1 MSSQSAT
8 ILAVDDIPDNLFI
21 LDSILGD
28 IDGYCLDCVSDGR
41 AALSYLEEN
50 KPDLILLDVMMPGLD
65 GYEVTRRIRQ
75 RKAAPYIPVLLV
87 TAHDQSSL
95 AEGLDS
101 GADDFIRKPFDI
113 DELMARVRSLLRLK
127 RSLDE
132 QQAMIRQRDDFVA
145 RLTHDL
151 RTPLVAANRMLSLCL
166 QGVFGE
172 PPTEMVEAIENVVTN
187 NENLLQMTNT
197 LLQVYRHEA
206 GHKKLVRSPLSIYSL
221 AKEVVQE
228 LKPLADEKEIALQL
242 VAKEVVDKEVVDK
255 EADGIAAE
263 NSRSAADSAKEIDAS
278 QQNGSSTNGLKVEGK
293 LEADISKE
301 IEQSY
306 YTEGD
311 RIELRRLLTNL
322 LGNAIK
328 FTDTG
333 SISVLLSVSQKPPV
347 EIPSEQAIEVAI
359 KDTGTGIEPEACD
372 KIFEWFYQGDHMR
385 AGSGLGLHLSKR
397 IAEMHQGTLTLES
410 EVGRGSTF
418 TLSLPKMESLPKIEP
433 LPQIEPLPKMEQER

>member
-1 MSSQSAT
+1 MSPQSAK

-28 IDGYCLDCVSDGR
+28 VDGYCLDCVNNGE
-41 AALSYLEEN
+41 AALSYLDSN
-50 KPDLILLDVMMPGLD
+50 QPDLILLDIMMPGLD

-75 RKAAPYIPVLLV
+75 SKAAPYIPILLV

-95 AEGLDS
+95 SEGLDS

-172 PPTEMVEAIENVVTN
+172 PPTDMVEAVENVVTN

-206 GHKKLVRSPLSIYSL
+206 GQKKLVRLPLSIYSL
-221 AKEVVQE
+221 AKEIVQE
-228 LKPLADEKEIALQL
+228 LKPLAEEKALDLQL
-242 VAKEVVDKEVVDK
+242 VAQQP
-255 EADGIAAE
+255 ADVSVPVQALAS
-263 NSRSAADSAKEIDAS
+263 SRSAQSDLPTERSDETIAV
-278 QQNGSSTNGLKVEGK
+278 SSL
-293 LEADISKE
+293 DSKE
-301 IEQSY
+301 TAKKIAQSY
-306 YTEGD
+306 RTEGD

-328 FTDTG
+328 FTDSG
-333 SISVLLSVSQKPPV
+333 SISVLLSVSPAPPAGTESNQV
-347 EIPSEQAIEVAI
+347 IEVAI
-359 KDTGTGIEPEACD
+359 QDTGSGIEPEARD

-397 IAEMHQGTLTLES
+397 IAEMHHGTLTLES

-418 TLSLPKMESLPKIEP
+418 TLVLPKL
-433 LPQIEPLPKMEQER
+433 

>member
-151 RTPLVAANRMLSLCL
+151 RTPLVAANRMLNLCL
-166 QGVFGE
+166 QGVFGD
-172 PPTEMVEAIENVVTN
+172 PPAEMAEAIGNVVTN

-228 LKPLADEKEIALQL
+228 LKPLADEKAIALQL
-242 VAKEVVDKEVVDK
+242 VAKEVVDESVDSEK
-255 EADGIAAE
+255 ISKKTSADSTGEADVSKQASG
-263 NSRSAADSAKEIDAS
+263 SADRLTSKSE
-278 QQNGSSTNGLKVEGK
+278 
-293 LEADISKE
+293 LEADISKN

-418 TLSLPKMESLPKIEP
+418 TLSLPKME
-433 LPQIEPLPKMEQER
+433 R

>member
-1 MSSQSAT
+1 MSLQSVT

-28 IDGYCLDCVSDGR
+28 VDGYCLDCVADGE
-41 AALSYLEEN
+41 AALSYLES
-50 KPDLILLDVMMPGLD
+50 KQPDLILLDVMMPELD

-75 RKAAPYIPVLLV
+75 NKSTPYIPILLV

-166 QGVFGE
+166 QGVFGD
-172 PPTEMVEAIENVVTN
+172 PPEDMVEAIENVVTN

-228 LKPLADEKEIALQL
+228 LKPLAEEKALALRL
-242 VAKEVVDKEVVDK
+242 VAQQDKP
-255 EADGIAAE
+255 DGNAE
-263 NSRSAADSAKEIDAS
+263 E
-278 QQNGSSTNGLKVEGK
+278 LKDDV
-293 LEADISKE
+293 LEKNATE

-306 YTEGD
+306 CTEGD

-328 FTDTG
+328 FTDAG
-333 SISVLLSVSQKPPV
+333 GISVLLSVSQKPPG
-347 EIPSEQAIEVAI
+347 EIPSKQAIEVAI
-359 KDTGTGIEPEACD
+359 QDTGTGIEPEACD

-397 IAEMHQGTLTLES
+397 IAEMHKGTLTLES
-410 EVGRGSTF
+410 EVGQGSTF
-418 TLSLPKMESLPKIEP
+418 TLSLPKL
-433 LPQIEPLPKMEQER
+433 

>member
-1 MSSQSAT
+1 MCLTIHPYSYSKSVTPHHTT

-21 LDSILGD
+21 IESILGD
-28 IDGYCLDCVSDGR
+28 VDDYHIDCVDDGHS
-41 AALSYLEEN
+41 ALNYVATTP
-50 KPDLILLDVMMPGLD
+50 PDLILLDVMMPGLD
-65 GYEVTRRIRQ
+65 GYEVTRQIRQ
-75 RKAAPYIPVLLV
+75 DKRLSYIPILLV

-95 AEGLDS
+95 SEGLDS

-113 DELMARVRSLLRLK
+113 DELMARVRSLIRLK
-127 RSLDE
+127 RSIDE
-132 QQAMIRQRDDFVA
+132 QTAMIRQRDDFVA

-151 RTPLVAANRMLSLCL
+151 RTPLVAANRMLHLSL
-166 QGVFGE
+166 QGVFGS
-172 PPTEMVEAIENVVTN
+172 PPEEMSKAIKSVIDN

-206 GHKKLVRSPLSIYSL
+206 GQKKLVRSPLSLYAL

-228 LKPLADEKEIALQL
+228 LKPLADEKEIALEME
-242 VAKEVVDKEVVDK
+242 AKPA
-255 EADGIAAE
+255 EA
-263 NSRSAADSAKEIDAS
+263 KP
-278 QQNGSSTNGLKVEGK
+278 VED
-293 LEADISKE
+293 LEGEYKTS
-301 IEQSY
+301 
-306 YTEGD
+306 GD

-333 SISVLLSVSQKPPV
+333 SVSVRLSVNSDTC
-347 EIPSEQAIEVAI
+347 EAIPSPEAIEIAVA
-359 KDTGTGIEPEACD
+359 DTGTGIEKEAQD
-372 KIFEWFYQGDHMR
+372 KIFEWFYQGEHMR

-418 TLSLPKMESLPKIEP
+418 TLSLPRL
-433 LPQIEPLPKMEQER
+433 

>member
-1 MSSQSAT
+1 MSKNAVT
-8 ILAVDDIPDNLFI
+8 ILAVDDIQDNLFI
-21 LDSILGD
+21 LDSLLSEVD
-28 IDGYCLDCVSDGR
+28 DYHLDCVNDGKS
-41 AALSYLEEN
+41 ALDYVAKRPPE
-50 KPDLILLDVMMPGLD
+50 LILLDVMMPGID

-75 RKAAPYIPVLLV
+75 NKDLPYIPILLV

-113 DELMARVRSLLRLK
+113 DELMARVRSLVRLK
-127 RSLDE
+127 RSIDE
-132 QQAMIRQRDDFVA
+132 QSAMIRQRDDFVA

-151 RTPLVAANRMLSLCL
+151 RTPLVAANRVLHLCL
-166 QGVFGE
+166 QGVFGA
-172 PPTEMVEAIENVVTN
+172 PPIEMTEAVSNVITN

-206 GHKKLVRSPLSIYSL
+206 GHKKLVRSPLSIYAL

-228 LKPLADEKEIALQL
+228 LKPLAEEKDLAL
-242 VAKEVVDKEVVDK
+242 D
-255 EADGIAAE
+255 
-263 NSRSAADSAKEIDAS
+263 
-278 QQNGSSTNGLKVEGK
+278 
-293 LEADISKE
+293 LEAQPLGNESPVSS
-301 IEQSY
+301 QY
-306 YTEGD
+306 QTEGD
-311 RIELRRLLTNL
+311 RIELRRLMTNL

-328 FTDTG
+328 FTDSG
-333 SISVLLSVSQKPPV
+333 GISVLLSMSPPPTAAV
-347 EIPSEQAIEVAI
+347 GSPECIHVAI
-359 KDTGTGIEPEACD
+359 KDTGAGIDPEAQS

-418 TLSLPKMESLPKIEP
+418 TLSLPKLDRSEVG
-433 LPQIEPLPKMEQER
+433 R

>member
-1 MSSQSAT
+1 MSPQPAN

-28 IDGYCLDCVSDGR
+28 VDGYRLDCVNDGE
-41 AALSYLEEN
+41 AALTYLKN
-50 KPDLILLDVMMPGLD
+50 QSPDLILLDVMMPGLD

-75 RKAAPYIPVLLV
+75 NKKTPYIPILLV

-151 RTPLVAANRMLSLCL
+151 RTPLVAANRMLHLCL

-172 PPTEMVEAIENVVTN
+172 PPTEMVEAVDNVITN

-206 GHKKLVRSPLSIYSL
+206 GHKKLVRSPLSIYAL

-228 LKPLADEKEIALQL
+228 LKPLAEEKALALNIEAQ
-242 VAKEVVDKEVVDK
+242 A
-255 EADGIAAE
+255 EADE
-263 NSRSAADSAKEIDAS
+263 P
-278 QQNGSSTNGLKVEGK
+278 QN
-293 LEADISKE
+293 AY
-301 IEQSY
+301 Q
-306 YTEGD
+306 TEGD

-328 FTDTG
+328 FTDSG
-333 SISVLLSVSQKPPV
+333 SISVLLSVAPTSIEMSA
-347 EIPSEQAIEVAI
+347 EIPSTEAIQIAI
-359 KDTGTGIEPEACD
+359 RDTGAGIEPEAKD

-410 EVGRGSTF
+410 ELGQGSTF
-418 TLSLPKMESLPKIEP
+418 TLSLPKL
-433 LPQIEPLPKMEQER
+433 